1 MYSEFFDHFSKN
13 IYSFGLSQNFHRTS
27 LLKNIKRI
35 LKVQSRVCCSTQ
47 SRFISQTPAYAKL
60 VNAESKMMWAT
71 EFGPENKQ
79 SKRSVM
85 TPEKSNIDD
94 MMADFLVLLNLEL
107 SVGQIMTG

>member
-1 MYSEFFDHFSKN
+1 
-13 IYSFGLSQNFHRTS
+13 
-27 LLKNIKRI
+27 
-35 LKVQSRVCCSTQ
+35 
-47 SRFISQTPAYAKL
+47 
-60 VNAESKMMWAT
+60 MWAT

-94 MMADFLVLLNLEL
+94 MMADFLVLLNLEP

>member
-1 MYSEFFDHFSKN
+1 M
-13 IYSFGLSQNFHRTS
+13 GCHRTFIEHHC
-27 LLKNIKRI
+27 LKNIKRI
-35 LKVQSRVCCSTQ
+35 LKVKSRVCCSTQ